1 MRTRSLGVLGLAA
14 VVAWLVGACGASST
28 ASTSSSPGAPVTVNV
43 GESIVTVS
51 NAAIYVAMDEGYFK
65 NQNVTFN
72 LTTLQSGAT
81 ATQAIAS
88 GSIDYALAGSF
99 DIATA
104 AGQGIPLQA
113 VVANVGITMEV
124 CASKKFASDNHLT
137 TSSSIQDIMSAFK
150 GKTVGITGPHS
161 APDLV
166 LRYLLPKYGNLK
178 PDTDVKIV
186 ALGSVSAELTALQ
199 RGQIDGFIQSPPGC
213 EQAAA
218 AGTGVMLSRVGKLA
232 GLNSVPQSVL
242 YSRKDYLSSHKDVT
256 QRVVAAI
263 ARGDDF
269 ARNPANT
276 ERVLTILKKY
286 FNTIDDATLRELL
299 TGLIQPIIPKDGKMT
314 QSEWN
319 TISTM
324 LRTQGAI
331 DQNLDTKEGNLWTN
345 AYNQ

>member
-1 MRTRSLGVLGLAA
+1 MKKTVSMLAVLLSA
-14 VVAWLVGACGASST
+14 LLSACGGSSST
-28 ASTSSSPGAPVTVNV
+28 ANSKPGAPVTVNV

-51 NAAIYVAMDEGYFK
+51 NAAIYVAMDKGYFK
-65 NQNVTFN
+65 DENINFN

-124 CASKKFASDNHLT
+124 CASKKFASDNDLT
-137 TSSSIQDIMSAFK
+137 PSSSIDQIMTAFK
-150 GKTVGITGPHS
+150 GKTLGITGPHS

-166 LRYLLPKYGNLK
+166 LRYLLLKYGNLK

-186 ALGSVSAELTALQ
+186 ALGSVHAELTALQ

-218 AGTGVMLSRVGKLA
+218 AGTGVMLSRVGRLP
-232 GLNSVPQSVL
+232 GLNSVPQGVL
-242 YSRKDYLSSHKDVT
+242 YSRKDYLQSHSDQT
-256 QRVVAAI
+256 RRVVAAI
-263 ARGDDF
+263 ARGDDYV
-269 ARNPANT
+269 RSNT
-276 ERVLTILKKY
+276 EGTLAILKKY
-286 FNTIDDATLRELL
+286 FKTIDDATLRELL
-299 TGLIQPIIPKDGKMT
+299 TGLIQPIVPKDGKMT
-314 QSEWN
+314 QREWD
-319 TISTM
+319 TISNM
-324 LRTQGAI
+324 LQIQGAI
-331 DQNLDTKEGNLWTN
+331 STKLDTKEGNLWTN
-345 AYNQ
+345 AYNK